1 MSKTDLLEDV
11 RRAFKAMDV
20 RSQGFI
26 SLESFEKV
34 QVQRD
39 LSLLC
44 IKHSSIAHTASAT
57 DAACLPLVCQTCA
70 LVIPRASKQV
80 LLSVFRE
87 ADRDGDGRVTYQDF
101 ERMYLLTVEL
111 DTRNHTS

>member
-39 LSLLC
+39 LSLLS
-44 IKHSSIAHTASAT
+44 IKHSPIAHTASAT

-80 LLSVFRE
+80 LLSAFRE
-87 ADRDGDGRVTYQDF
+87 ADRDGRVTYQNF
-101 ERMYLLTVEL
+101 ERMYLLAVEL
-111 DTRNHTS
+111 DMRNHTS